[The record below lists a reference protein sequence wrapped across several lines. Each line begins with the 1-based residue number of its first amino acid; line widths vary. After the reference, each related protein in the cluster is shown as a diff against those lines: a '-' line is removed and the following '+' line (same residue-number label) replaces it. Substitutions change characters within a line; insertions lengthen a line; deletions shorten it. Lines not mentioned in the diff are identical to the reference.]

1 MIKKRVSLD
10 NQTKTTIF
18 TFFSFMLYCSS
29 IRFVELVRLYNLS
42 NAALS
47 FQYRRKVAYEPGE
60 QYSSA

>member
-10 NQTKTTIF
+10 NQTKTTIL

-42 NAALS
+42 NTVYH
-47 FQYRRKVAYEPGE
+47 FNIEEK
-60 QYSSA
+60 